1 MYLYS
6 LEQLGAHVPGR
17 VNSNRLKDRLLAQ
30 NTRAWR
36 VYWRKRSEASDVGAA
51 LHFAQ
56 KHNYDIEAMHLAKA
70 AMLVRKE
77 LLAQNQCFN
86 GTFDTN
92 CQRSAVPDLLRTLVN
107 MILEGPGV
115 MNKNE

>member
-1 MYLYS
+1 
-6 LEQLGAHVPGR
+6 
-17 VNSNRLKDRLLAQ
+17 
-30 NTRAWR
+30 
-36 VYWRKRSEASDVGAA
+36 
-51 LHFAQ
+51 
-56 KHNYDIEAMHLAKA
+56 MHLAKA

-92 CQRSAVPDLLRTLVN
+92 CQRSAVPDLLLTLVN